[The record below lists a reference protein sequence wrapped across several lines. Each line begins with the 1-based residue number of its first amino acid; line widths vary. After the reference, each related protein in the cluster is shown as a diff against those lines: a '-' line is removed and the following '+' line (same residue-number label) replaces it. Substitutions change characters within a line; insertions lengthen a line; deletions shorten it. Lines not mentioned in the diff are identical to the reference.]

1 LWACSKKH
9 ARIQGFAD
17 HSESSWLM

>member
-1 LWACSKKH
+1 LRACSKKH